1 MADVNGGALSFT
13 SVMDNGNMN
22 AAIEETLRRVQGFS
36 DAVVGSGDAMDKTT
50 QEIVESI
57 NIQKR
62 VINELENTVAE
73 LNAKIN
79 SVEPGAAQDALIEQ
93 ANAARAEL
101 EGEKQGMVALINEL
115 NNLQRANAGVAATQE
130 EIRSGL
136 GQIGAACEMHETALA
151 SLENEY
157 AKISAQMNT
166 ALKSGNDNEYRALRE
181 RAQAIKGEI
190 TTRKQLLKELRDQ
203 SNALEAEATKME
215 QAAAAVNNTAQ
226 AHVSLRGRIREL
238 REEMALYREQFGDQ
252 TDKYREMSAELGR
265 LQDIQGDIQAQGR
278 ILSNDQA
285 QFQGIITG
293 LNGVVGGFTAAQ
305 GAVALFAGE
314 NENLQKIMLKVQSL
328 MSITMGLQQVSATLN
343 KDSAFRLATV
353 NSLREWWN
361 KLLAIG
367 RGEQIASTAATVAD
381 TTATAASTA
390 ATTANAAAQTAANS
404 AQTASVGASTGAAVA
419 QGVQTASAVAGTAA
433 NIGLAGAFRMVGAAI
448 KSIPVF
454 GWILA
459 GISALIALVSLF
471 VGKANEAKKAAEE
484 WYNAIAENSYKP
496 IAAIMDLSARWNAL
510 GNDLEAKKQFIEDNK
525 KAFDELGA
533 SVNDVVDAE
542 NLLVKN
548 KDAFIN
554 AQIEKAKAT
563 IYLRQATE
571 KVKELIKKE
580 QEVAAMPDKSSTYVQ
595 TSSFGTGY
603 WVEGIN
609 QAKVEAKKELAGLRA
624 EIAQGFTNAADAEK
638 RGFNIL
644 KNAGVSATQT
654 YAKGSL
660 GAIQQAIAL
669 KQEALKKLTNNAD
682 YQKAMKE
689 IEALQKQADKI
700 TGKTTTTSGGGG
712 GGGRSSG
719 GGTKKDPFLDKLA
732 KYKSEYARF
741 QKWVNT
747 GDAII
752 QKEAATEFD
761 GLLKQGAT
769 YIDYLKRQR
778 DIILEVDVAN
788 RTKAQN
794 KQLRQLNDA
803 IAEET
808 KNTVL
813 EAFNNELSASLAN
826 AKTVLEMLKVI
837 EAKRKEL
844 SGDGT
849 ELDNAK
855 AKSLNNA
862 EEKAKSEAAKQTEAL
877 LTEYASFVEQK
888 RRLEEQFNTDME
900 LLSRARAKATT
911 AAGIAEIDQA
921 MAQRKTK
928 YNKDVVN
935 VGGYDDLLNQYGG
948 YEQKKTRIQE
958 QYAERRRI
966 AELNGNTQ
974 LLQQLATA
982 EQNELSKLQ
991 SDLIKNSADWQNLF
1005 GNLDELT
1012 TSTIKKLIA
1021 KIEGMKATIGVDLN
1035 PKDLQALNEQLLKA
1049 QKEIESRNPFSAL
1062 GAAWKRLKEDIG
1074 NGGLGTDK
1082 AKKDAKDFASSAS
1095 EALNLMNG
1103 TFNAVTSG
1111 LDKMGVKMDEET
1123 QAILNDISGIMN
1135 GAQQLAEGIASAN
1148 PLSIIQGSISLL
1160 SSAFDLFNF
1169 KDRKASK
1176 EVDKHVKAIQD
1187 LENAYR
1193 QLEWQIDKALGGEVY
1208 KNQQAAIRNMQEQQ
1222 AQLQAAWEAESS
1234 KKKKDDAK
1242 IAEWKEKY
1250 ADLTRQIQ
1258 DMIDEISKDL
1268 LQTNA
1273 KDFATQLSDSLVEAF
1288 KTGEDAAKAME
1299 TTVNEVLQNIVV
1311 NQLKKKFLENQLQG
1325 ALNQL
1330 EKDMGYW
1337 NGDNFVFDGLSYEE
1351 IARFKAA
1358 VGAASSNFNNA
1369 LQVYRQLLDLEE
1381 SSLSED
1387 LLQTDVTGLA
1397 DQLGDSLVEAFKSGE
1412 DAAKA
1417 METTVNEVLQNI
1429 VVNQLKKNFL
1439 ENQLQSSLERLQK
1452 DMGYWDGD
1460 NFVFDGLTDEEIAK
1474 FKASVSA
1481 ATSNFNNALQVYQD
1495 LFKEMDLGA
1504 DNSLTGAVKGV
1515 SEETANIL
1523 AGQMNAIRIN
1533 QLDMSEIMRQQLQ
1546 QLNQIAANTA
1556 YNKYLQ
1562 RIERIITILETN
1574 NSENALRSQGLS

>member
-13 SVMDNGNMN
+13 SVMDNEKMN

-93 ANAARAEL
+93 ANAVRAEL

-130 EIRSGL
+130 EIRAGL

-151 SLENEY
+151 SLKNEY

-181 RAQAIKGEI
+181 RALAIKGEI

-215 QAAAAVNNTAQ
+215 QAAAAANNTAQ
-226 AHVSLRGRIREL
+226 AHVSLRSRIREL

-265 LQDIQGDIQAQGR
+265 LQDIQGDIRAQGS

-285 QFQGIITG
+285 QFQGVISG

-381 TTATAASTA
+381 TTATTASTV
-390 ATTANAAAQTAANS
+390 ATTANAAAQTAANR
-404 AQTASVGASTGAAVA
+404 AKTASVGASTGAAAA

-433 NIGLAGAFRMVGAAI
+433 NIGLAAAFRMVGAAI

-459 GISALIALVSLF
+459 GISALIALVSHF

-496 IAAIMDLSARWNAL
+496 IAAIMDLSQRWNEL
-510 GNDLEAKKQFIEDNK
+510 GNDLEAKKQFIEENK
-525 KAFDELGA
+525 KAFDDLGA

-563 IYLRQATE
+563 IYLQQATE

-580 QEVAAMPDKSSTYVQ
+580 QEVAAMPEKSSTYVQ
-595 TSSFGTGY
+595 TSSYGTGY

-609 QAKVEAKKELAGLRA
+609 QAKVEAKKELADLRA
-624 EIAQGFTNAADAEK
+624 EITQGFTNAANAEK

-712 GGGRSSG
+712 GGRRRSSGG
-719 GGTKKDPFLDKLA
+719 GGTKKDPFLEKLA

-741 QKWVNT
+741 QKWVNS

-752 QKEAATEFD
+752 QKAAATEFD

-778 DIILEVDVAN
+778 DIILDVDVAN

-855 AKSLNNA
+855 AKSLDNA
-862 EEKAKSEAAKQTEAL
+862 KEKANAEAAKQTEAL
-877 LTEYASFVEQK
+877 LTEYASFTEQK
-888 RRLEEQFNTDME
+888 RRLDEQYRIDKE
-900 LLSRARAKATT
+900 LLDRRLAKATS
-911 AAGIAEIDQA
+911 AAEIAEIKNV
-921 MAQRKTK
+921 MAKREKK
-928 YNKDVVN
+928 YNKDVLN
-935 VGGYDDLLNQYGG
+935 VGGYDEILNQYGG

-966 AELNGNTQ
+966 AELNGNTK
-974 LLQQLATA
+974 LLEQLATA

-1035 PKDLQALNEQLLKA
+1035 PQDLKA
-1049 QKEIESRNPFSAL
+1049 LTDQLNKARAEVEKRNPFTAL
-1062 GAAWKRLKEDIG
+1062 GAAWKRLKEATKDG
-1074 NGGLGTDK
+1074 KGLGSDE
-1082 AKKDAKDFASSAS
+1082 AKKATKDVASAVSQS
-1095 EALNLMNG
+1095 INLVSG
-1103 TFNAVTSG
+1103 TFNAVTAG
-1111 LDKMGVKMDEET
+1111 LQKMGVSMDEET
-1123 QAILNDISGIMN
+1123 QAILSDLGGIMD
-1135 GAQQLAEGIASAN
+1135 GASQVAQGIATGN
-1148 PLSIIQGSISLL
+1148 PLSVIQSSIGLL
-1160 SSAFDLFNF
+1160 SSAFDLFNSR
-1169 KDRKASK
+1169 DRKAEK
-1176 EVDKHVKAIQD
+1176 QIKKHQKAIKQ
-1187 LENAYR
+1187 LENAYK
-1193 QLEWQIDKALGGEVY
+1193 QLEWQIGKALGGEVY
-1208 KNQQAAIRNMQEQQ
+1208 KNQQAAIKNMQEQQ
-1222 AQLQAAWEAESS
+1222 AHLKASWEAEIS
-1234 KKKKDDAK
+1234 KKHTDWERVDDFK
-1242 IAEWKEKY
+1242 EQYAE
-1250 ADLTRQIQ
+1250 LSRQIE
-1258 DMIDEISKDL
+1258 DMIDEISNDL

-1273 KDFATQLSDSLVEAF
+1273 KDFANELGDALVEAF
-1288 KTGEDAAKAME
+1288 GKGEDAAKAME
-1299 TTVNEVLQNIVV
+1299 TTVNSVLKNLVL
-1311 NQLKKKFLENQLQG
+1311 NQLKKNFLETQLQG
-1325 ALNQL
+1325 ALDQL

-1337 NGDNFVFDGLSYEE
+1337 NGDNFIFDGLSDEE
-1351 IARFKAA
+1351 IARFKAS
-1358 VGAASSNFNNA
+1358 VGAATANFNNA
-1369 LQVYRQLLDLEE
+1369 MQLYE
-1381 SSLSED
+1381 
-1387 LLQTDVTGLA
+1387 
-1397 DQLGDSLVEAFKSGE
+1397 
-1412 DAAKA
+1412 
-1417 METTVNEVLQNI
+1417 
-1429 VVNQLKKNFL
+1429 
-1439 ENQLQSSLERLQK
+1439 
-1452 DMGYWDGD
+1452 
-1460 NFVFDGLTDEEIAK
+1460 
-1474 FKASVSA
+1474 
-1481 ATSNFNNALQVYQD
+1481 D
-1495 LFKEMDLGA
+1495 LFKEMGLD
-1504 DNSLTGAVKGV
+1504 DTDESLTGAVKGV
-1515 SEETANIL
+1515 SEETADIL

-1533 QLDMSEIMRQQLQ
+1533 QLDMAAIMRQQLQ
-1546 QLNQIAANTA
+1546 QLNQIAVNTG
-1556 YNKYLQ
+1556 YNKYLS
-1562 RIERIITILETN
+1562 RIERIITILEQNQSGNT
-1574 NSENALRSQGLS
+1574 LRSQGLS

>member
-13 SVMDNGNMN
+13 SVMDNEKMN

-93 ANAARAEL
+93 ANAVRAEL
-101 EGEKQGMVALINEL
+101 DGEKQGMVALINEL

-130 EIRSGL
+130 EIRAGL
-136 GQIGAACEMHETALA
+136 GQIGAACEMHEAALA
-151 SLENEY
+151 SLEDEY
-157 AKISAQMNT
+157 AKISAQMNS

-215 QAAAAVNNTAQ
+215 QAAAAANNTAQ
-226 AHVSLRGRIREL
+226 AHVSLRSRIREL

-265 LQDIQGDIQAQGR
+265 LQDIQGDIQAQGS

-381 TTATAASTA
+381 TTATTASTV
-390 ATTANAAAQTAANS
+390 ATTANTAAQTAANS
-404 AQTASVGASTGAAVA
+404 AKTASVGASTGAAAA

-459 GISALIALVSLF
+459 GISALIALVSHF

-496 IAAIMDLSARWNAL
+496 IASIMDLSARWNAL
-510 GNDLEAKKQFIEDNK
+510 GNDLEAKKQFIEENK

-563 IYLRQATE
+563 IYLQQATE

-580 QEVAAMPDKSSTYVQ
+580 QEVAAMPEKSSTYVQ
-595 TSSFGTGY
+595 TSSYGTGY

-609 QAKVEAKKELAGLRA
+609 QAKVEAKKELADLKA
-624 EIAQGFTNAADAEK
+624 EITQGFTNAAEAEK

-719 GGTKKDPFLDKLA
+719 GGGTKKDPFLEKLA

-741 QKWVNT
+741 QKWVNS

-752 QKEAATEFD
+752 QKAAATEFD

-778 DIILEVDVAN
+778 DIILDVDVAN

-855 AKSLNNA
+855 AKSLDNA
-862 EEKAKSEAAKQTEAL
+862 EEKANAEAAKQTEAL

-911 AAGIAEIDQA
+911 AAEIAEIDQA
-921 MAQRKTK
+921 MANRKTK

-935 VGGYDDLLNQYGG
+935 VGGYDEILNQYGG

-966 AELNGNTQ
+966 AELNGNTK
-974 LLQQLATA
+974 LLEQLATA

-1035 PKDLQALNEQLLKA
+1035 PQDLKA
-1049 QKEIESRNPFSAL
+1049 LTDQLNKARAEVEKRNPFTAL
-1062 GAAWKRLKEDIG
+1062 GAAWKRLKEATKDG
-1074 NGGLGTDK
+1074 KGLGSDE
-1082 AKKDAKDFASSAS
+1082 AKKATKDVASAVSQS
-1095 EALNLMNG
+1095 INLVSG
-1103 TFNAVTSG
+1103 TFNAVTAG
-1111 LDKMGVKMDEET
+1111 LQKMGVSMDEET
-1123 QAILNDISGIMN
+1123 QAILGDLGGIME
-1135 GAQQLAEGIASAN
+1135 GASQVAQGIATGN
-1148 PLSIIQGSISLL
+1148 PLSVIQGSIGLL
-1160 SSAFDLFNF
+1160 SSAFDLFNSR
-1169 KDRKASK
+1169 DRKAEK
-1176 EVDKHVKAIQD
+1176 QIKKHQEAINKLQ
-1187 LENAYR
+1187 NAYK

-1208 KNQQAAIRNMQEQQ
+1208 KNQRAAIKNMQEQQ
-1222 AQLQAAWEAESS
+1222 AHLKASWEAEIS
-1234 KKKKDDAK
+1234 KKHTDWERVDDFK
-1242 IAEWKEKY
+1242 EQYAE
-1250 ADLTRQIQ
+1250 LSRQIE
-1258 DMIDEISKDL
+1258 DMIDEISNDL

-1273 KDFATQLSDSLVEAF
+1273 KDFANELGDALVEAF
-1288 KTGEDAAKAME
+1288 GKGEDAAKAME
-1299 TTVNEVLQNIVV
+1299 TTVNSVLKNLVL
-1311 NQLKKKFLENQLQG
+1311 NQLKKNFLETQLQG
-1325 ALNQL
+1325 ALDQL

-1337 NGDNFVFDGLSYEE
+1337 SGDNFIFDGLSDEE
-1351 IARFKAA
+1351 IARFKAS
-1358 VGAASSNFNNA
+1358 VGAATANFNNA
-1369 LQVYRQLLDLEE
+1369 MQLYE
-1381 SSLSED
+1381 
-1387 LLQTDVTGLA
+1387 
-1397 DQLGDSLVEAFKSGE
+1397 
-1412 DAAKA
+1412 
-1417 METTVNEVLQNI
+1417 
-1429 VVNQLKKNFL
+1429 
-1439 ENQLQSSLERLQK
+1439 
-1452 DMGYWDGD
+1452 
-1460 NFVFDGLTDEEIAK
+1460 
-1474 FKASVSA
+1474 
-1481 ATSNFNNALQVYQD
+1481 D
-1495 LFKEMDLGA
+1495 LFKEMGLD
-1504 DNSLTGAVKGV
+1504 DTDESLTGAVKGV
-1515 SEETANIL
+1515 SEETADIL

-1533 QLDMSEIMRQQLQ
+1533 QLDMAAIMRQQLQ
-1546 QLNQIAANTA
+1546 QLNQIAVNTG
-1556 YNKYLQ
+1556 YNKYLS
-1562 RIERIITILETN
+1562 RIERIITILEQNQSGNT
-1574 NSENALRSQGLS
+1574 LRSQGLS

>member
-13 SVMDNGNMN
+13 SVMDNEKMN

-93 ANAARAEL
+93 ANAVRAEL

-130 EIRSGL
+130 EIRAGL

-151 SLENEY
+151 SLKNEY

-181 RAQAIKGEI
+181 RALAIKGEI

-215 QAAAAVNNTAQ
+215 QAAAAAQNTAQ
-226 AHVSLRGRIREL
+226 SHVSLRSRIREL

-265 LQDIQGDIQAQGR
+265 LQDIQGDIRAQGS

-285 QFQGIITG
+285 QFQGVISG

-381 TTATAASTA
+381 TTATTASTV
-390 ATTANAAAQTAANS
+390 ATTANAAAQTAANR
-404 AQTASVGASTGAAVA
+404 AKTASVGASTGAAAA

-459 GISALIALVSLF
+459 GISALIALVSHF

-496 IAAIMDLSARWNAL
+496 IAAIMDLSQRWNEL
-510 GNDLEAKKQFIEDNK
+510 GNDLEAKKQFIEENK
-525 KAFDELGA
+525 KAFDELGLA
-533 SVNDVVDAE
+533 INDVVDAE
-542 NLLVKN
+542 NILSNPAQVRKFV
-548 KDAFIN
+548 D
-554 AQIEKAKAT
+554 AQIEKAKASL
-563 IYLRQATE
+563 YLKEAQE
-571 KVKELIKKE
+571 KVKEYIQKE
-580 QEVAAMPDKSSTYVQ
+580 QEVRAMPKKTSTYVQ

-603 WVEGIN
+603 WVEGVN
-609 QAKVEAKKELAGLRA
+609 EAREEAKKALDDLRT
-624 EIAQGFTNAADAEK
+624 EIEQGFKNAANAEK

-644 KNAGVSATQT
+644 KNAGIAATQT
-654 YAKGSL
+654 YTKGSL

-700 TGKTTTTSGGGG
+700 TGKTTTKSGGGG
-712 GGGRSSG
+712 GGRRSSGG
-719 GGTKKDPFLDKLA
+719 GGTKKDAFLEKLA
-732 KYKSEYARF
+732 KYKSEYSRF
-741 QKWVNT
+741 LKWVNSN
-747 GDAII
+747 DPII
-752 QKEAATEFD
+752 QQAAKKEFD

-769 YIDYLKRQR
+769 YIDYLKNQR
-778 DIILEVDVAN
+778 DIILRVDVAN
-788 RTKAQN
+788 RSKTQN

-855 AKSLNNA
+855 AKSLDNA
-862 EEKAKSEAAKQTEAL
+862 EEKANAEAAKQTEAL
-877 LTEYASFVEQK
+877 LTEYASFTEQK
-888 RRLEEQFNTDME
+888 RRLDEQYRIDKE
-900 LLSRARAKATT
+900 LLDRRLAKATS
-911 AAGIAEIDQA
+911 AAEIAEIKNV
-921 MAQRKTK
+921 MAEREKK
-928 YNKDVVN
+928 YNKDVLN
-935 VGGYDDLLNQYGG
+935 VGGYDDILNQYGG

-966 AELNGNTQ
+966 AELNGNTK
-974 LLQQLATA
+974 LLEQLATA

-1035 PKDLQALNEQLLKA
+1035 PQDLKA
-1049 QKEIESRNPFSAL
+1049 LTDQLNKARSEVEKRNPFTAL
-1062 GAAWKRLKEDIG
+1062 GAAWKRLKEATKDG
-1074 NGGLGTDK
+1074 KGLGSDE
-1082 AKKDAKDFASSAS
+1082 AKKATKEVATAVSGSID
-1095 EALNLMNG
+1095 LING
-1103 TFNAVTSG
+1103 TFNAVTNG
-1111 LDKMGVKMDEET
+1111 LQKMGVSMDDET
-1123 QAILNDISGIMN
+1123 QAILGDIGSIMD
-1135 GAQQLAEGIASAN
+1135 GASQVAQGIATGN
-1148 PLSIIQGSISLL
+1148 PLSVIHGSIGLL
-1160 SSAFDLFNF
+1160 SSAFDLFNSR
-1169 KDRKASK
+1169 DRKAEK
-1176 EVDKHVKAIQD
+1176 QIKKHQKAIKQ
-1187 LENAYR
+1187 LENAYK

-1208 KNQQAAIRNMQEQQ
+1208 KNQRAAIRNMQEQQ
-1222 AQLQAAWEAESS
+1222 AHLKAAWEAEIS
-1234 KKKKDDAK
+1234 KKHTDWGRVDDFK
-1242 IAEWKEKY
+1242 EQYAE
-1250 ADLTRQIQ
+1250 LGRQIE
-1258 DMIDEISKDL
+1258 DMIDEISNNL

-1273 KDFATQLSDSLVEAF
+1273 KDFANELGDALVEAF
-1288 KTGEDAAKAME
+1288 GKGEDAAKAME
-1299 TTVNEVLQNIVV
+1299 TTVNSVLKNLVL
-1311 NQLKKKFLENQLQG
+1311 NQLKKNFLETQLQG
-1325 ALNQL
+1325 ALDQL

-1337 NGDNFVFDGLSYEE
+1337 NGDNFIFDGLSDEE
-1351 IARFKAA
+1351 IARFKAS
-1358 VGAASSNFNNA
+1358 VGAATANFNNA
-1369 LQVYRQLLDLEE
+1369 MQLYE
-1381 SSLSED
+1381 
-1387 LLQTDVTGLA
+1387 
-1397 DQLGDSLVEAFKSGE
+1397 
-1412 DAAKA
+1412 
-1417 METTVNEVLQNI
+1417 
-1429 VVNQLKKNFL
+1429 
-1439 ENQLQSSLERLQK
+1439 
-1452 DMGYWDGD
+1452 
-1460 NFVFDGLTDEEIAK
+1460 
-1474 FKASVSA
+1474 
-1481 ATSNFNNALQVYQD
+1481 D
-1495 LFKEMDLGA
+1495 LFKEMGLD
-1504 DNSLTGAVKGV
+1504 DTDESLTGAVKGV
-1515 SEETANIL
+1515 SEETADIL

-1533 QLDMSEIMRQQLQ
+1533 QLDMAAIMRQQLQ
-1546 QLNQIAANTA
+1546 QLNQIAVNTG
-1556 YNKYLQ
+1556 YNKYLS
-1562 RIERIITILETN
+1562 RIERIITILEQNQSGNT
-1574 NSENALRSQGLS
+1574 LRSQGLS

>member
-13 SVMDNGNMN
+13 SVMDNEKMN

-93 ANAARAEL
+93 ANAVRAEL
-101 EGEKQGMVALINEL
+101 DGEKQGMVALINEL

-130 EIRSGL
+130 EIRAGL

-151 SLENEY
+151 SLEDEY

-215 QAAAAVNNTAQ
+215 QAAAAANNTAQ
-226 AHVSLRGRIREL
+226 AHVSLRSRIREL

-265 LQDIQGDIQAQGR
+265 LQDIQGDIQAQGS

-285 QFQGIITG
+285 QFQGIISG

-328 MSITMGLQQVSATLN
+328 MSITMGLQQVAQTLN
-343 KDSAFRLATV
+343 KDSAF
-353 NSLREWWN
+353 SLITLNKAKEWWN
-361 KLLAIG
+361 NLLAVG
-367 RGEQIASTAATVAD
+367 RGEQIASTAATAAD
-381 TTATAASTA
+381 TTATIASTA
-390 ATTANAAAQTAANS
+390 ATTANAAAEQASNTAK
-404 AQTASVGASTGAAVA
+404 TASVGASTGAAAA
-419 QGVQTASAVAGTAA
+419 QAVQTASATAGTVA

-459 GISALIALVSLF
+459 GISALIALVSHF
-471 VGKANEAKKAAEE
+471 VSKANESKKATEE
-484 WYNAIAENSYKP
+484 WYNAIAENAYKP
-496 IAAIMDLSARWNAL
+496 IASIMELSDKWNAL
-510 GNDLEAKKQFIEDNK
+510 GNDLEAKKQFIEENK

-563 IYLRQATE
+563 IYLQQATE

-580 QEVAAMPDKSSTYVQ
+580 QEVAAMPDKSSIYVQ
-595 TSSFGTGY
+595 TSSYGTGY

-609 QAKVEAKKELAGLRA
+609 QAKVEAQKELADLKA
-624 EIAQGFTNAADAEK
+624 EITQGFNQAADAEK
-638 RGFNIL
+638 RGFDIL

-719 GGTKKDPFLDKLA
+719 GGGTKKDPFLEKLA

-741 QKWVNT
+741 LKWVNS

-752 QKEAATEFD
+752 QKAAATEFD

-778 DIILEVDVAN
+778 DIILDVDVAN

-855 AKSLNNA
+855 AKSLDNA
-862 EEKAKSEAAKQTEAL
+862 EEKANAEAAKQTEAL

-911 AAGIAEIDQA
+911 AAEIAEIKNV
-921 MAQRKTK
+921 MAEREKK
-928 YNKDVVN
+928 YNKDVLN
-935 VGGYDDLLNQYGG
+935 VGGYDDILNQYGG

-1035 PKDLQALNEQLLKA
+1035 PQDLKA
-1049 QKEIESRNPFSAL
+1049 LTDQLNKAREEVEKRNPFTAL
-1062 GAAWKRLKEDIG
+1062 GAAWKRLKEATKDG
-1074 NGGLGTDK
+1074 KGLGSDE
-1082 AKKDAKDFASSAS
+1082 AKKATKDVASAVSQS
-1095 EALNLMNG
+1095 INLVSG
-1103 TFNAVTSG
+1103 TFNAVTAG
-1111 LDKMGVKMDEET
+1111 LQKMGVSMDEET
-1123 QAILNDISGIMN
+1123 QAILSDLGGIMD
-1135 GAQQLAEGIASAN
+1135 GASQVAQGIATGN
-1148 PLSIIQGSISLL
+1148 PLSVIQGSIGLL
-1160 SSAFDLFNF
+1160 SSAFDLFNSR
-1169 KDRKASK
+1169 DRKAEK
-1176 EVDKHVKAIQD
+1176 QIKKHQEAINKLQ
-1187 LENAYR
+1187 NAYK

-1208 KNQQAAIRNMQEQQ
+1208 KNQRAAIKNMQEQQ
-1222 AQLQAAWEAESS
+1222 AHLKASWEAEIS
-1234 KKKKDDAK
+1234 KKNTDWGRVDDFK
-1242 IAEWKEKY
+1242 EQYAE
-1250 ADLTRQIQ
+1250 LGRQIE
-1258 DMIDEISKDL
+1258 DLIDEISNDL

-1273 KDFATQLSDSLVEAF
+1273 KDFANELGDALVEAF
-1288 KTGEDAAKAME
+1288 GKGEDAAKAME
-1299 TTVNEVLQNIVV
+1299 TTVNSVLKNLVL
-1311 NQLKKKFLENQLQG
+1311 NQLKKNFLETQLQG
-1325 ALNQL
+1325 ALDQL

-1337 NGDNFVFDGLSYEE
+1337 SGDNFIFDGLSDEE
-1351 IARFKAA
+1351 IARFKAS
-1358 VGAASSNFNNA
+1358 VGAATANFNNA
-1369 LQVYRQLLDLEE
+1369 LQLYE
-1381 SSLSED
+1381 
-1387 LLQTDVTGLA
+1387 
-1397 DQLGDSLVEAFKSGE
+1397 
-1412 DAAKA
+1412 
-1417 METTVNEVLQNI
+1417 
-1429 VVNQLKKNFL
+1429 
-1439 ENQLQSSLERLQK
+1439 
-1452 DMGYWDGD
+1452 
-1460 NFVFDGLTDEEIAK
+1460 
-1474 FKASVSA
+1474 
-1481 ATSNFNNALQVYQD
+1481 D
-1495 LFKEMDLGA
+1495 LFKEMGLD
-1504 DNSLTGAVKGV
+1504 DTDESLTGAVKGV

-1523 AGQMNAIRIN
+1523 AGQMNAVRIN
-1533 QLDMSEIMRQQLQ
+1533 QLEMSNIMRQQLQ
-1546 QLNQIAANTA
+1546 QLNQIAVNTG
-1556 YNKYLQ
+1556 YNKYLS

-1574 NSENALRSQGLS
+1574 QSGNTLRSQGLS

>member
-13 SVMDNGNMN
+13 SVMDNEKMN

-93 ANAARAEL
+93 ANAVRAEL
-101 EGEKQGMVALINEL
+101 DGEKQGMVALINEL
-115 NNLQRANAGVAATQE
+115 NNLQRANAGVATTQE
-130 EIRSGL
+130 EIRAGL

-151 SLENEY
+151 SLRDEY

-181 RAQAIKGEI
+181 RALAIKGEI

-215 QAAAAVNNTAQ
+215 QAAAAAQNTAQ
-226 AHVSLRGRIREL
+226 SHVSLRSRIREL

-265 LQDIQGDIQAQGR
+265 LQDIQGDIQAQGS

-285 QFQGIITG
+285 QFQGVISG

-381 TTATAASTA
+381 TTATTASTV
-390 ATTANAAAQTAANS
+390 ATTANTAAQTAANS
-404 AQTASVGASTGAAVA
+404 AKTASVGASTGAAAA

-459 GISALIALVSLF
+459 GISALIALVSHF

-496 IAAIMDLSARWNAL
+496 IASIMDLSQRWNEL

-563 IYLRQATE
+563 IYLQQATE

-580 QEVAAMPDKSSTYVQ
+580 QEVAAMPEKSSTYVQ
-595 TSSFGTGY
+595 TSSYGTGY

-609 QAKVEAKKELAGLRA
+609 QAKVEAKKELADLRA
-624 EIAQGFTNAADAEK
+624 EITQGFTNAAKAEK

-654 YAKGSL
+654 YTKGSL

-712 GGGRSSG
+712 GGRRSSGG
-719 GGTKKDPFLDKLA
+719 GGTKKDPFLEKLA

-741 QKWVNT
+741 QKWVNS

-752 QKEAATEFD
+752 QKAAATEFD

-778 DIILEVDVAN
+778 DIILDVDVAN

-855 AKSLNNA
+855 AKSLDNA
-862 EEKAKSEAAKQTEAL
+862 EEKANAEAAKQTEAL
-877 LTEYASFVEQK
+877 LTEYASFTEQK
-888 RRLEEQFNTDME
+888 RRLDEQYRIDKE
-900 LLSRARAKATT
+900 LLDRRLAKATS
-911 AAGIAEIDQA
+911 AAEIAEIKNV
-921 MAQRKTK
+921 MAEREKK
-928 YNKDVVN
+928 YNKDVLN
-935 VGGYDDLLNQYGG
+935 VGGYDGILNQYGG

-1035 PKDLQALNEQLLKA
+1035 PQDLKA
-1049 QKEIESRNPFSAL
+1049 LTDQLNKAREEVEKRNPFTAL
-1062 GAAWKRLKEDIG
+1062 GAAWKRLKEATKDG
-1074 NGGLGTDK
+1074 KGLGSDE
-1082 AKKDAKDFASSAS
+1082 AKKATKDVASAVSQS
-1095 EALNLMNG
+1095 INLVSG
-1103 TFNAVTSG
+1103 TFNAVTAG
-1111 LDKMGVKMDEET
+1111 LQKMGVSMDEET
-1123 QAILNDISGIMN
+1123 QAILSDLGGIMD
-1135 GAQQLAEGIASAN
+1135 GASQVAQGIATGN
-1148 PLSIIQGSISLL
+1148 PLSMIQGSIGLL
-1160 SSAFDLFNF
+1160 SSAFDLFNSR
-1169 KDRKASK
+1169 DRKAEK
-1176 EVDKHVKAIQD
+1176 QIKKHQEAINKLQ
-1187 LENAYR
+1187 NAYK

-1208 KNQQAAIRNMQEQQ
+1208 KNQRAAIKNMQEQQ
-1222 AQLQAAWEAESS
+1222 AHLKASWEAEIS
-1234 KKKKDDAK
+1234 KKHTDWERVDDFK
-1242 IAEWKEKY
+1242 EQYAE
-1250 ADLTRQIQ
+1250 LSRQIE
-1258 DMIDEISKDL
+1258 DMIDEISNDL

-1273 KDFATQLSDSLVEAF
+1273 KDFANELGDALVEAF
-1288 KTGEDAAKAME
+1288 GKGEDAAKAME
-1299 TTVNEVLQNIVV
+1299 TTVNSVLKNLVL
-1311 NQLKKKFLENQLQG
+1311 NQLKKNFLETQLQG
-1325 ALNQL
+1325 ALDQL

-1337 NGDNFVFDGLSYEE
+1337 SGDNFIFDGLSDEE
-1351 IARFKAA
+1351 IARFKAS
-1358 VGAASSNFNNA
+1358 VGAATANFNNA
-1369 LQVYRQLLDLEE
+1369 MQLYE
-1381 SSLSED
+1381 
-1387 LLQTDVTGLA
+1387 
-1397 DQLGDSLVEAFKSGE
+1397 
-1412 DAAKA
+1412 
-1417 METTVNEVLQNI
+1417 
-1429 VVNQLKKNFL
+1429 
-1439 ENQLQSSLERLQK
+1439 
-1452 DMGYWDGD
+1452 
-1460 NFVFDGLTDEEIAK
+1460 
-1474 FKASVSA
+1474 
-1481 ATSNFNNALQVYQD
+1481 D
-1495 LFKEMDLGA
+1495 LFKEMGLD
-1504 DNSLTGAVKGV
+1504 DTDESLTGAVKGV
-1515 SEETANIL
+1515 SEETADII

-1533 QLDMSEIMRQQLQ
+1533 QLDMAAIMRQQLQ
-1546 QLNQIAANTA
+1546 QLNQIAVNTG
-1556 YNKYLQ
+1556 YNKYLS
-1562 RIERIITILETN
+1562 RIERIITILEQNQSGNT
-1574 NSENALRSQGLS
+1574 LRSQGLS

>member
-13 SVMDNGNMN
+13 SVMDNEKMN

-93 ANAARAEL
+93 ANAVRAEL
-101 EGEKQGMVALINEL
+101 DGEKQGMVALINEL

-130 EIRSGL
+130 EIRAGL

-151 SLENEY
+151 SLEDEY

-215 QAAAAVNNTAQ
+215 QAAAAANNTAQ
-226 AHVSLRGRIREL
+226 AHVSLRSRIREL

-265 LQDIQGDIQAQGR
+265 LQDIQGDIQAQGS

-381 TTATAASTA
+381 TTATTASTA

-404 AQTASVGASTGAAVA
+404 AKTASVGASTGAAAA

-459 GISALIALVSLF
+459 GISALIALVSHF
-471 VGKANEAKKAAEE
+471 VGKANEAQKAAEE

-496 IAAIMDLSARWNAL
+496 IASIMDLSQRWNEL

-563 IYLRQATE
+563 IYLQQATE

-609 QAKVEAKKELAGLRA
+609 QAKEEAKKELKNLKT
-624 EIAQGFTNAADAEK
+624 EIEQGFKNAAEAEK

-719 GGTKKDPFLDKLA
+719 GGGTKKDPFLEKLA

-741 QKWVNT
+741 QKWVNS

-752 QKEAATEFD
+752 QKAAATEFD

-778 DIILEVDVAN
+778 DIILDVDVAN

-855 AKSLNNA
+855 AKSLDNA
-862 EEKAKSEAAKQTEAL
+862 EEKANAEAAKQTEAL
-877 LTEYASFVEQK
+877 LTEYASFTEQK
-888 RRLEEQFNTDME
+888 RRLDEQYRIDKE
-900 LLSRARAKATT
+900 LLDRRLAKATS
-911 AAGIAEIDQA
+911 AAEIAEIKNV
-921 MAQRKTK
+921 MAEREKK
-928 YNKDVVN
+928 YNKDVLN
-935 VGGYDDLLNQYGG
+935 VGGYDEILNQYGG

-966 AELNGNTQ
+966 AELNGNTK
-974 LLQQLATA
+974 LLEQLATA

-1035 PKDLQALNEQLLKA
+1035 PQDLKA
-1049 QKEIESRNPFSAL
+1049 LTDQLNKAREEVEKRNPFTAL
-1062 GAAWKRLKEDIG
+1062 GAAWKRLKEATKDG
-1074 NGGLGTDK
+1074 KGLGSDE
-1082 AKKDAKDFASSAS
+1082 AKKATKDVASAVSQS
-1095 EALNLMNG
+1095 INLVSG
-1103 TFNAVTSG
+1103 TFNAVTAG
-1111 LDKMGVKMDEET
+1111 LQKMGVSMDEET
-1123 QAILNDISGIMN
+1123 QAILSDLGGIMD
-1135 GAQQLAEGIASAN
+1135 GASQVAQGIATGN
-1148 PLSIIQGSISLL
+1148 PLSVIQGSIGLL
-1160 SSAFDLFNF
+1160 SSAFDLFNSR
-1169 KDRKASK
+1169 DRKAEK
-1176 EVDKHVKAIQD
+1176 QIKKHQEAINKLQ
-1187 LENAYR
+1187 NAYK

-1208 KNQQAAIRNMQEQQ
+1208 KSQRAAIKNMQEQQ
-1222 AQLQAAWEAESS
+1222 AHLKASWEAEIS
-1234 KKKKDDAK
+1234 KKHTDWERVDDFK
-1242 IAEWKEKY
+1242 EQYAE
-1250 ADLTRQIQ
+1250 LSRQIE
-1258 DMIDEISKDL
+1258 DMIDEIPNDL
-1268 LQTNA
+1268 LQPNA
-1273 KDFATQLSDSLVEAF
+1273 KDFANELGDALVEAF
-1288 KTGEDAAKAME
+1288 GKGEDAAKAME
-1299 TTVNEVLQNIVV
+1299 TTVNSVLKNLVL
-1311 NQLKKKFLENQLQG
+1311 NQLKKNFLETQLQG
-1325 ALNQL
+1325 ALDQL

-1337 NGDNFVFDGLSYEE
+1337 SGDNFIFDGLSDEE
-1351 IARFKAA
+1351 IARFKAS
-1358 VGAASSNFNNA
+1358 VGAATANFNNA
-1369 LQVYRQLLDLEE
+1369 MQLYE
-1381 SSLSED
+1381 
-1387 LLQTDVTGLA
+1387 
-1397 DQLGDSLVEAFKSGE
+1397 
-1412 DAAKA
+1412 
-1417 METTVNEVLQNI
+1417 
-1429 VVNQLKKNFL
+1429 
-1439 ENQLQSSLERLQK
+1439 
-1452 DMGYWDGD
+1452 
-1460 NFVFDGLTDEEIAK
+1460 
-1474 FKASVSA
+1474 
-1481 ATSNFNNALQVYQD
+1481 D
-1495 LFKEMDLGA
+1495 LFKEMGLD
-1504 DNSLTGAVKGV
+1504 DTDESLTGAVKGV
-1515 SEETANIL
+1515 SEETADIL
-1523 AGQMNAIRIN
+1523 AGQMNAVRIN
-1533 QLDMSEIMRQQLQ
+1533 QLDMAAIMRQQLQ
-1546 QLNQIAANTA
+1546 QLNQIAVNTG
-1556 YNKYLQ
+1556 YNKYLS
-1562 RIERIITILETN
+1562 RIERIITILEQNQSGNT
-1574 NSENALRSQGLS
+1574 LRSQGLS

>member
-13 SVMDNGNMN
+13 SVMDNEKMN

-93 ANAARAEL
+93 ANAVRAEL

-130 EIRSGL
+130 EIRAGL

-151 SLENEY
+151 SLKNEY

-181 RAQAIKGEI
+181 RALAIKGEI

-215 QAAAAVNNTAQ
+215 QAAAAAQNTAQ
-226 AHVSLRGRIREL
+226 SHVSLRSRIREL

-265 LQDIQGDIQAQGR
+265 LQDIQGDIRAQGS

-285 QFQGIITG
+285 QFQGVISG

-361 KLLAIG
+361 KLIAIG

-381 TTATAASTA
+381 TTATTASTV
-390 ATTANAAAQTAANS
+390 ATTANTAAQTAANS
-404 AQTASVGASTGAAVA
+404 AKTASVGASTGAAAA

-459 GISALIALVSLF
+459 GISALIALVSHF

-510 GNDLEAKKQFIEDNK
+510 GNDLEAKKQFIEENK

-563 IYLRQATE
+563 IYLQQATE

-580 QEVAAMPDKSSTYVQ
+580 QEVAAMPEKTSTYVQ
-595 TSSFGTGY
+595 TSSYGTGY

-609 QAKVEAKKELAGLRA
+609 QAKVEAKKELADLRA
-624 EIAQGFTNAADAEK
+624 EITQGFTNAAKAEK

-712 GGGRSSG
+712 GGRRSSGG
-719 GGTKKDPFLDKLA
+719 GGTKKDPFLEKLA

-741 QKWVNT
+741 QKWVNS

-752 QKEAATEFD
+752 QKAAATEFD

-778 DIILEVDVAN
+778 DIILDVDVAN

-855 AKSLNNA
+855 AKSLDNA
-862 EEKAKSEAAKQTEAL
+862 EEKANAEAAKQTEAL
-877 LTEYASFVEQK
+877 LTEYASFTEQK
-888 RRLEEQFNTDME
+888 RRLDEQYRIDKE
-900 LLSRARAKATT
+900 LLDRRLAKATS
-911 AAGIAEIDQA
+911 AAEIAEIKNV
-921 MAQRKTK
+921 MAEREKK
-928 YNKDVVN
+928 YNKDVLN
-935 VGGYDDLLNQYGG
+935 VGGYDDILNQYGG

-966 AELNGNTQ
+966 AELNGNTK
-974 LLQQLATA
+974 LLEQLATA

-1035 PKDLQALNEQLLKA
+1035 PQDLKA
-1049 QKEIESRNPFSAL
+1049 LTDQLNKAREEVEKRNPFTAL
-1062 GAAWKRLKEDIG
+1062 GAAWKRLKEATKDG
-1074 NGGLGTDK
+1074 KGLGSDE
-1082 AKKDAKDFASSAS
+1082 AKKATKDVASAVSQS
-1095 EALNLMNG
+1095 INLVSG
-1103 TFNAVTSG
+1103 TFNAVTAG
-1111 LDKMGVKMDEET
+1111 LQKMGVSMDEET
-1123 QAILNDISGIMN
+1123 QAILGDLGGIME
-1135 GAQQLAEGIASAN
+1135 GASQVAQGIATGN
-1148 PLSIIQGSISLL
+1148 PLSVIQGSIGLL
-1160 SSAFDLFNF
+1160 SSAFDLFNSR
-1169 KDRKASK
+1169 DRKAEK
-1176 EVDKHVKAIQD
+1176 QIKKHQEAINKLQ
-1187 LENAYR
+1187 NAYK

-1208 KNQQAAIRNMQEQQ
+1208 KNQRAAIKNMQEQQ
-1222 AQLQAAWEAESS
+1222 AHLKASWEAEIS
-1234 KKKKDDAK
+1234 KKHTDWERVDDFK
-1242 IAEWKEKY
+1242 EQYAE
-1250 ADLTRQIQ
+1250 LSRQIE
-1258 DMIDEISKDL
+1258 DMIDEISNDL

-1273 KDFATQLSDSLVEAF
+1273 KDFANELGDALVEAF
-1288 KTGEDAAKAME
+1288 GKGEDAAKAME
-1299 TTVNEVLQNIVV
+1299 TTVNSVLKNLVL
-1311 NQLKKKFLENQLQG
+1311 NQLKKNFLESQLQG
-1325 ALNQL
+1325 ALDQL

-1337 NGDNFVFDGLSYEE
+1337 SGDNFIFDGLSDEE
-1351 IARFKAA
+1351 IARFKAS
-1358 VGAASSNFNNA
+1358 VGAATANFNNA
-1369 LQVYRQLLDLEE
+1369 MQLYE
-1381 SSLSED
+1381 
-1387 LLQTDVTGLA
+1387 
-1397 DQLGDSLVEAFKSGE
+1397 
-1412 DAAKA
+1412 
-1417 METTVNEVLQNI
+1417 
-1429 VVNQLKKNFL
+1429 
-1439 ENQLQSSLERLQK
+1439 
-1452 DMGYWDGD
+1452 
-1460 NFVFDGLTDEEIAK
+1460 
-1474 FKASVSA
+1474 
-1481 ATSNFNNALQVYQD
+1481 D
-1495 LFKEMDLGA
+1495 LFKEMGLD
-1504 DNSLTGAVKGV
+1504 DTDESLTGAVKGV
-1515 SEETANIL
+1515 SEETADII

-1533 QLDMSEIMRQQLQ
+1533 QLDMAAIMRQQLQ
-1546 QLNQIAANTA
+1546 QLNQIAVNTG
-1556 YNKYLQ
+1556 YNKYLS
-1562 RIERIITILETN
+1562 RIERIITILEQKQSGNT
-1574 NSENALRSQGLS
+1574 LRSQGLS

>member
-13 SVMDNGNMN
+13 SVMDNEKMN

-93 ANAARAEL
+93 ANAVRAEL

-130 EIRSGL
+130 EIRAGL
-136 GQIGAACEMHETALA
+136 GQIGAACEMHEAALA
-151 SLENEY
+151 SLEDEY

-215 QAAAAVNNTAQ
+215 QAAAAAQNTAQ
-226 AHVSLRGRIREL
+226 SHVSLRSRIREL

-265 LQDIQGDIQAQGR
+265 LQDIQGDIQAQGS

-285 QFQGIITG
+285 QFQGVISG

-367 RGEQIASTAATVAD
+367 RGEQIASTAATIAD
-381 TTATAASTA
+381 TTATTASTV
-390 ATTANAAAQTAANS
+390 ATTANTAAQTAANG
-404 AQTASVGASTGAAVA
+404 AKTASIGASTGAAAA

-459 GISALIALVSLF
+459 GISALIALVSHF

-496 IAAIMDLSARWNAL
+496 IASIMDLSQRWNEL

-563 IYLRQATE
+563 IYLQQATE

-580 QEVAAMPDKSSTYVQ
+580 QEVRAMPKKTSTYVQ

-603 WVEGIN
+603 WIEGVN
-609 QAKVEAKKELAGLRA
+609 EAKEEAKKELKNLRT
-624 EIAQGFTNAADAEK
+624 EIEQGFKNAAKAEK

-712 GGGRSSG
+712 GGRRSSGG
-719 GGTKKDPFLDKLA
+719 GGTKKDPFLEKLA

-741 QKWVNT
+741 QKWVNS

-752 QKEAATEFD
+752 QKAAATEFD

-778 DIILEVDVAN
+778 DIILDVDVAN

-855 AKSLNNA
+855 AKSLDNA
-862 EEKAKSEAAKQTEAL
+862 EEKANAEAAKQTEAL
-877 LTEYASFVEQK
+877 LTEYASFTEQK
-888 RRLEEQFNTDME
+888 RRLDEQYRIDKE
-900 LLSRARAKATT
+900 LLDRRLAKATS
-911 AAGIAEIDQA
+911 AAEIAEIKNV
-921 MAQRKTK
+921 MAEREKK
-928 YNKDVVN
+928 YNKDVLN
-935 VGGYDDLLNQYGG
+935 VGGYDEILNQYGG

-991 SDLIKNSADWQNLF
+991 SDLIKNSADWKNLF

-1035 PKDLQALNEQLLKA
+1035 PQDLKA
-1049 QKEIESRNPFSAL
+1049 LTDQLNKARAEVEKRNPFTAL
-1062 GAAWKRLKEDIG
+1062 GAAWKRLKEATKDG
-1074 NGGLGTDK
+1074 KGLGSDE
-1082 AKKDAKDFASSAS
+1082 AKKATKDVASAVSQS
-1095 EALNLMNG
+1095 INLVSG
-1103 TFNAVTSG
+1103 TFNAVTAG
-1111 LDKMGVKMDEET
+1111 LQKMGVSMDEET
-1123 QAILNDISGIMN
+1123 QAILSDLGGIMD
-1135 GAQQLAEGIASAN
+1135 GASQVAQGIATGN
-1148 PLSIIQGSISLL
+1148 PLSVIQGSIGLL
-1160 SSAFDLFNF
+1160 SSAFDLFNSR
-1169 KDRKASK
+1169 DRKAEK
-1176 EVDKHVKAIQD
+1176 QIKKHQEAIKKLQ
-1187 LENAYR
+1187 NAYK

-1208 KNQQAAIRNMQEQQ
+1208 KNQRAAIKNMQEQQ
-1222 AQLQAAWEAESS
+1222 AHLKASWEAEIY
-1234 KKKKDDAK
+1234 KKHTDWERVDDFK
-1242 IAEWKEKY
+1242 EQYAE
-1250 ADLTRQIQ
+1250 LGRQIE
-1258 DMIDEISKDL
+1258 DMIDEISNDL
-1268 LQTNA
+1268 LQTTA
-1273 KDFATQLSDSLVEAF
+1273 KDFANDLGDALVGAF
-1288 KTGEDAAKAME
+1288 GKGEDAAKAME
-1299 TTVNEVLQNIVV
+1299 TTVNSVLKN
-1311 NQLKKKFLENQLQG
+1311 
-1325 ALNQL
+1325 
-1330 EKDMGYW
+1330 
-1337 NGDNFVFDGLSYEE
+1337 
-1351 IARFKAA
+1351 
-1358 VGAASSNFNNA
+1358 
-1369 LQVYRQLLDLEE
+1369 
-1381 SSLSED
+1381 
-1387 LLQTDVTGLA
+1387 
-1397 DQLGDSLVEAFKSGE
+1397 LV
-1412 DAAKA
+1412 
-1417 METTVNEVLQNI
+1417 L
-1429 VVNQLKKNFL
+1429 NQLKKNFL
-1439 ENQLQSSLERLQK
+1439 ETQLQGALDQLKK
-1452 DMGYWDGD
+1452 DMGYWSGD
-1460 NFVFDGLTDEEIAK
+1460 NFIFDGLSDEEIAR
-1474 FKASVSA
+1474 FKASVGA
-1481 ATSNFNNALQVYQD
+1481 ATANFNNAMQLYED
-1495 LFKEMDLGA
+1495 LFKEMGLD
-1504 DNSLTGAVKGV
+1504 DTDESLTGAVKGV
-1515 SEETANIL
+1515 SEETADII

-1533 QLDMSEIMRQQLQ
+1533 QLDMAAIMRQQLQ
-1546 QLNQIAANTA
+1546 QLNQIAVNTG
-1556 YNKYLQ
+1556 YNKYLS
-1562 RIERIITILETN
+1562 RIERIITILEQNQSGNT
-1574 NSENALRSQGLS
+1574 LRSQGLS

>member
-13 SVMDNGNMN
+13 SVMDNEKMN

-93 ANAARAEL
+93 ANAVRAEL
-101 EGEKQGMVALINEL
+101 DGEKQGMVALINEL

-130 EIRSGL
+130 EIRAGL

-151 SLENEY
+151 SLEDEY

-215 QAAAAVNNTAQ
+215 QAAAAANNTAQ
-226 AHVSLRGRIREL
+226 AHVSLRSRIREL

-265 LQDIQGDIQAQGR
+265 LQDIQGDIQAQGS

-381 TTATAASTA
+381 TTATTASTV
-390 ATTANAAAQTAANS
+390 ATTANTAAQTAANS
-404 AQTASVGASTGAAVA
+404 AKTASVGASTGAAAA

-459 GISALIALVSLF
+459 GISALIALVSHF

-563 IYLRQATE
+563 IYLQQATE

-580 QEVAAMPDKSSTYVQ
+580 QEVAAMPEKSSTYVQ
-595 TSSFGTGY
+595 TSSYGTGY

-609 QAKVEAKKELAGLRA
+609 QAKVEAKKELADLRA
-624 EIAQGFTNAADAEK
+624 EITQGFTNAAEAEK

-719 GGTKKDPFLDKLA
+719 GGGTKKDPFLEKLA

-741 QKWVNT
+741 QKWVNS

-752 QKEAATEFD
+752 QKAAATEFD

-778 DIILEVDVAN
+778 DIILDVDVAN

-855 AKSLNNA
+855 AKSLDNA
-862 EEKAKSEAAKQTEAL
+862 EEKANAEAAKQTEAL
-877 LTEYASFVEQK
+877 LTEYASFTEQK
-888 RRLEEQFNTDME
+888 RRLDEQYRIDKE
-900 LLSRARAKATT
+900 LLDRRLAKATS
-911 AAGIAEIDQA
+911 AAEIAEIKNV
-921 MAQRKTK
+921 MAEREKK
-928 YNKDVVN
+928 YNKDVLN
-935 VGGYDDLLNQYGG
+935 VGGYDEILNQYGG

-966 AELNGNTQ
+966 AELNGNTK
-974 LLQQLATA
+974 LLEQLATA

-1035 PKDLQALNEQLLKA
+1035 PQDLKA
-1049 QKEIESRNPFSAL
+1049 LTDQLDKARAEVEKRNPFTAL
-1062 GAAWKRLKEDIG
+1062 GAAWKRLKEATKDG
-1074 NGGLGTDK
+1074 KGLGSDE
-1082 AKKDAKDFASSAS
+1082 AKKATKDVASAVSQS
-1095 EALNLMNG
+1095 INLVSG
-1103 TFNAVTSG
+1103 TFNAVTAG
-1111 LDKMGVKMDEET
+1111 LQKMGVSMDEET
-1123 QAILNDISGIMN
+1123 QAILSDLGGIMD
-1135 GAQQLAEGIASAN
+1135 GASQVAQGIATGN
-1148 PLSIIQGSISLL
+1148 PLSVIQGSIGLL
-1160 SSAFDLFNF
+1160 SSAFDLFNSR
-1169 KDRKASK
+1169 DRKAEK
-1176 EVDKHVKAIQD
+1176 QIKKHQEAIKKLQ
-1187 LENAYR
+1187 NAYK

-1208 KNQQAAIRNMQEQQ
+1208 KNQRAAIKNMQEQQ
-1222 AQLQAAWEAESS
+1222 AHLKAAWEAEIS
-1234 KKKKDDAK
+1234 KKHTDWGRVDDFK
-1242 IAEWKEKY
+1242 EQYAE
-1250 ADLTRQIQ
+1250 LGRQIE
-1258 DMIDEISKDL
+1258 DMIDEISNDL

-1273 KDFATQLSDSLVEAF
+1273 KDFANELGDALVEAF
-1288 KTGEDAAKAME
+1288 GKGEDAAKAME
-1299 TTVNEVLQNIVV
+1299 TTVNSVLKNLVL
-1311 NQLKKKFLENQLQG
+1311 NQLKKNFLETQLQG
-1325 ALNQL
+1325 ALDQL

-1337 NGDNFVFDGLSYEE
+1337 NGDNFIFDGLSDEE
-1351 IARFKAA
+1351 IARFKAS
-1358 VGAASSNFNNA
+1358 VGAATANFNNA
-1369 LQVYRQLLDLEE
+1369 MQLYE
-1381 SSLSED
+1381 
-1387 LLQTDVTGLA
+1387 
-1397 DQLGDSLVEAFKSGE
+1397 
-1412 DAAKA
+1412 
-1417 METTVNEVLQNI
+1417 
-1429 VVNQLKKNFL
+1429 
-1439 ENQLQSSLERLQK
+1439 
-1452 DMGYWDGD
+1452 
-1460 NFVFDGLTDEEIAK
+1460 
-1474 FKASVSA
+1474 
-1481 ATSNFNNALQVYQD
+1481 D
-1495 LFKEMDLGA
+1495 LFKEMGLD
-1504 DNSLTGAVKGV
+1504 DTDESLTGAVKGV

-1533 QLDMSEIMRQQLQ
+1533 QLDMAAIMRQQLQ
-1546 QLNQIAANTA
+1546 QLNQIAVNTG
-1556 YNKYLQ
+1556 YNKYLS
-1562 RIERIITILETN
+1562 RIERIITILEQNQSGNT
-1574 NSENALRSQGLS
+1574 LRSQGLS

>member
-13 SVMDNGNMN
+13 SVMDNEKMN

-93 ANAARAEL
+93 ANAVRVEL
-101 EGEKQGMVALINEL
+101 DGEKQGMVALINEL

-130 EIRSGL
+130 EIRAGL

-151 SLENEY
+151 SLEDEY

-215 QAAAAVNNTAQ
+215 QAAAAANNTAQ
-226 AHVSLRGRIREL
+226 AHVSLRSRIREL

-265 LQDIQGDIQAQGR
+265 LQDIQGDIQAQGS

-381 TTATAASTA
+381 TTATTASTA

-404 AQTASVGASTGAAVA
+404 AKTASVGASTGAAAA

-459 GISALIALVSLF
+459 GISALIALVSHF

-525 KAFDELGA
+525 KAFDDLGA

-563 IYLRQATE
+563 IYLQQATE

-580 QEVAAMPDKSSTYVQ
+580 QEVAAMPEKSSTYVQ

-609 QAKVEAKKELAGLRA
+609 QAKVEAKKELADLRA

-719 GGTKKDPFLDKLA
+719 GGGTKKDPFLEKLA

-741 QKWVNT
+741 QKWVNS

-752 QKEAATEFD
+752 QKAAATEFD

-778 DIILEVDVAN
+778 DIILDVDVAN

-855 AKSLNNA
+855 AKSLDNA
-862 EEKAKSEAAKQTEAL
+862 EEKANAEAAKQTEAL
-877 LTEYASFVEQK
+877 LTEYASFTEQK
-888 RRLEEQFNTDME
+888 RRLDEQYRIDKE
-900 LLSRARAKATT
+900 LLDRRLAKATS
-911 AAGIAEIDQA
+911 AAEIAEIKNV
-921 MAQRKTK
+921 MAEREKK
-928 YNKDVVN
+928 YNKDVLN
-935 VGGYDDLLNQYGG
+935 VGGYDEILNQYGG

-1035 PKDLQALNEQLLKA
+1035 PQDLKA
-1049 QKEIESRNPFSAL
+1049 LTDQLNKAREEVEKRNPFTAL
-1062 GAAWKRLKEDIG
+1062 GAAWKRLKEATKDG
-1074 NGGLGTDK
+1074 KGLGSDE
-1082 AKKDAKDFASSAS
+1082 AKKATKDVASAVSQS
-1095 EALNLMNG
+1095 INLVSG
-1103 TFNAVTSG
+1103 TFNAVTAG
-1111 LDKMGVKMDEET
+1111 LQKMGVSMDEET
-1123 QAILNDISGIMN
+1123 QAILSDLGGIMD
-1135 GAQQLAEGIASAN
+1135 GASQVAQGIATGN
-1148 PLSIIQGSISLL
+1148 PLSVIQGSIGLL
-1160 SSAFDLFNF
+1160 SSAFDLFNSR
-1169 KDRKASK
+1169 DRKAEK
-1176 EVDKHVKAIQD
+1176 QIKKHQEAINKLQ
-1187 LENAYR
+1187 NAYK

-1208 KNQQAAIRNMQEQQ
+1208 KNQRAAIKNMQEQQ
-1222 AQLQAAWEAESS
+1222 AHLKASWEAEIS
-1234 KKKKDDAK
+1234 KKHTNWGRVDDFK
-1242 IAEWKEKY
+1242 EQYAE
-1250 ADLTRQIQ
+1250 LGRQIE
-1258 DMIDEISKDL
+1258 DLIDEISNDL

-1273 KDFATQLSDSLVEAF
+1273 KDFANELGDALVEAF
-1288 KTGEDAAKAME
+1288 GKGEDAAKAME
-1299 TTVNEVLQNIVV
+1299 TTVNSVLKNLVL
-1311 NQLKKKFLENQLQG
+1311 NQLKKNFLETQLQG
-1325 ALNQL
+1325 ALDQL

-1337 NGDNFVFDGLSYEE
+1337 NGDNFIFDGLSDEE
-1351 IARFKAA
+1351 IARFKAS
-1358 VGAASSNFNNA
+1358 VGAATANFNNA
-1369 LQVYRQLLDLEE
+1369 MQLYE
-1381 SSLSED
+1381 
-1387 LLQTDVTGLA
+1387 
-1397 DQLGDSLVEAFKSGE
+1397 
-1412 DAAKA
+1412 
-1417 METTVNEVLQNI
+1417 
-1429 VVNQLKKNFL
+1429 
-1439 ENQLQSSLERLQK
+1439 
-1452 DMGYWDGD
+1452 
-1460 NFVFDGLTDEEIAK
+1460 
-1474 FKASVSA
+1474 
-1481 ATSNFNNALQVYQD
+1481 D
-1495 LFKEMDLGA
+1495 LFKEMGID
-1504 DNSLTGAVKGV
+1504 DTDESLTGAVKGV

-1533 QLDMSEIMRQQLQ
+1533 QLDMAAIMRQQLQ
-1546 QLNQIAANTA
+1546 KLNQIALNTG
-1556 YNKYLQ
+1556 YNKYLS
-1562 RIERIITILETN
+1562 RIERIITILEQNQSGNT
-1574 NSENALRSQGLS
+1574 LRSQGLS